1 MKPSSLEHSQKCFY
15 PLNMDVVFELI
26 GLVESTKIKL
36 FLLLAAGC
44 IILYCFLQGKKKLS
58 VYHNT
63 CLFLAAISALI
74 LVFSKVF
81 STTNK
86 YYGSIY
92 SKPLMTMYYIVC
104 GVSLSGFLLLIAVP
118 KLFLRISA
126 KQKPI
131 TRWKM
136 LKIFPLSILTEN
148 QRNNFLIHITYTLTL
163 LGANAKAD
171 EYAKQIKN
179 FKKTEFYHLLK
190 TQKAYLQG
198 NIEQEIQ
205 FSDSAVLSINR
216 KTKPLYK
223 HQFYIN
229 KAVGYFIRHD
239 YKNADTY
246 YKEAYKFI
254 KNKKI
259 RDMKLIF
266 GFYKD
271 FLINKVCLN
280 ADKNEIQKYLEEFR
294 KYVKENNAE
303 HWMLYFDLQLAV
315 LQQTRA
321 SKKDFEVNIEDS
333 LKKIEELKL
342 KEEVR
347 TIYIIK
353 VARIITSCS
362 SNPEHCIRLLTN
374 RSKYLSKISF
384 PEKYT
389 VYKDLDYLFSNLRGA
404 ILICVTDLMEKTK
417 RYFSED
423 AENEINSYLEKIPLE
438 AVYER
443 IYFIKELAWLRRIG
457 HKEYEFQK
465 VKQYL
470 QSAINLCE
478 ENQLLNDAMLLR
490 LNIADESL
498 TSFNLDSYCHP
509 KCIGDIKE
517 NADKV
522 AKYAVKMQKSPLEA
536 EFDFRLSYYYLRI
549 HDYKN
554 HINFYERFL
563 RSNCPKDFFSAWCKI
578 YIDICEFTYTNL
590 KILNALETVSKSKQ
604 ISAFN
609 PMTQQF
615 LKKYNS
621 SNGEILSLIFGM
633 FCGSDFVL
641 KKCTLTND
649 SSTTEHWWL
658 LNTKVGLEID
668 PLYKNFTNDEN
679 TERIFFIPKYHPLQT
694 KESITAKTSSSV
706 KMYELP
712 SESLMF
718 DAAFLLMY
726 TEIADA
732 INKELKR
739 NE

>member
-1 MKPSSLEHSQKCFY
+1 MADIIFS
-15 PLNMDVVFELI
+15 LI
-26 GLVESTKIKL
+26 GYVKSTKIAVF
-36 FLLLAAGC
+36 FLLNLGSV
-44 IILYCFLQGKKKLS
+44 LLFFFLQGKKKLS

-63 CLFLAAISALI
+63 YLLLTEISALI
-74 LVFSKVF
+74 LVFSKIF

-131 TRWKM
+131 TRWKI
-136 LKIFPLSILTEN
+136 LSFFPLSILTEK

-205 FSDSAVLSINR
+205 FSDSAVLSINK
-216 KTKPLYK
+216 KTRPLYE
-223 HQFYIN
+223 HLFYIN
-229 KAVGYFIRHD
+229 KALGYFIRHD
-239 YKNADTY
+239 YKNSETY
-246 YKEAYKFI
+246 YREAYKLI
-254 KNKKI
+254 KTRKI
-259 RDMKLIF
+259 HDLGLIF
-266 GFYKD
+266 DFYKD
-271 FLINKVCLN
+271 FLINKVCLD

-303 HWMLYFDLQLAV
+303 HWMLYFDSQLAV
-315 LQQTRA
+315 LQQSRA
-321 SKKDFEVNIEDS
+321 SKKNFEVNIEDS

-374 RSKYLSKISF
+374 RAKYLPEIPF
-384 PEKYT
+384 PEKYA

-404 ILICVTDLMEKTK
+404 ILICVPDLMKETK

-438 AVYER
+438 TVYER
-443 IYFIKELAWLRRIG
+443 IYFTKELAWLRRIG
-457 HKEYEFQK
+457 HNEYDFQK

-470 QSAINLCE
+470 QSTINLCE
-478 ENQLLNDAMLLR
+478 ENQILNAAMFFR
-490 LNIADESL
+490 LNIADEAL
-498 TSFNLDSYCHP
+498 APFNLDSYCHP
-509 KCIGDIKE
+509 KFTDDIKE
-517 NADKV
+517 NADIV
-522 AKYAVKMQKSPLEA
+522 AKYADKMQKSPLEA
-536 EFDFRLSYYYLRI
+536 EFDFRLAFYYLRI

-554 HINFYERFL
+554 HIKFYERFL
-563 RSNCPKDFFSAWCKI
+563 KSNRPKEFFAAWCRV
-578 YIDICEFTYTNL
+578 YIDICGFTYTTL
-590 KILNALETVSKSKQ
+590 KILDALETVSKSKQ

-621 SNGEILSLIFGM
+621 SNGKILSLIFGM

-694 KESITAKTSSSV
+694 KESVTAKTSSSV

-718 DAAFLLMY
+718 DASFLLMY

-732 INKELKR
+732 INKDLKR
-739 NE
+739 NK